1 MPRARHKHE
10 VFAWGR
16 QPAFLSNTRAR
27 DVAQRSSRRPDC
39 ISHDASC
46 GDFAIVT
53 RIIGFTIGAAGVLI
67 TFLPV
72 SGHAYF
78 DGRYHGECGS
88 VSHATFANWNNYPEL
103 CMRLGRHPAPPLGV
117 PSH

>member
-1 MPRARHKHE
+1 MPRARRKHE

-16 QPAFLSNTRAR
+16 QPAFLAIRGSR
-27 DVAQRSSRRPDC
+27 DVAQRSSRRPDW

-46 GDFAIVT
+46 RDREANHRLRHRGG
-53 RIIGFTIGAAGVLI
+53 RVLI

-72 SGHAYF
+72 SAHAYF

-88 VSHATFANWNNYPEL
+88 VWHATFANWNNNPEL
-103 CMRLGRHPAPPLGV
+103 
-117 PSH
+117 